1 MQHKPKLP
9 KNALMNVP
17 LGLIQW
23 GDIGAWTTYR
33 AKNGLLVWFPK
44 TYPDKPPSPAQT
56 AERAKFKAI
65 IDAWKNLTPDQ
76 KAAYNRAIRKLSL
89 CITPV
94 GLKIALD
101 YDPNNQLRSTI
112 ERQSGET
119 LA

>member
-1 MQHKPKLP
+1 MKPP
-9 KNALMNVP
+9 KRKPSPARINIP

-23 GDIGAWTTYR
+23 GDLGHWTTYR
-33 AKNGLLVWFPK
+33 THKGKLVWFPK
-44 TYPDKPPSPAQT
+44 TWPKKPPSPAQT

-65 IDAWKNLTPDQ
+65 INAWNNLTPDQ

-112 ERQSGET
+112 ERQSAET